1 MTSPAHSLWLF
12 KGWRII
18 ESTPGPL
25 PVYLSQPPKRLKRGH
40 RDREPVRLSHLL
52 SPELIIVYYI
62 SVNISIHIL
71 TNISVN
77 ILCILCIDA
86 NRQTGYNIAILGGEA
101 IKKVAPHEGR
111 NHMAVS
117 KAQQK
122 AVTKYVKNRYD
133 RFGLTMQKGK
143 LDEIKSAAAAAG
155 ESVNAYINGAIDDRM
170 CGNAPRRPQE
180 PFQGRG

>member
-1 MTSPAHSLWLF
+1 
-12 KGWRII
+12 
-18 ESTPGPL
+18 
-25 PVYLSQPPKRLKRGH
+25 
-40 RDREPVRLSHLL
+40 
-52 SPELIIVYYI
+52 
-62 SVNISIHIL
+62 
-71 TNISVN
+71 
-77 ILCILCIDA
+77 
-86 NRQTGYNIAILGGEA
+86 
-101 IKKVAPHEGR
+101 
-111 NHMAVS
+111 MAVS

-155 ESVNAYINGAIDDRM
+155 ESVNAYINGAIDDMM

>member
-1 MTSPAHSLWLF
+1 M
-12 KGWRII
+12 
-18 ESTPGPL
+18 
-25 PVYLSQPPKRLKRGH
+25 
-40 RDREPVRLSHLL
+40 
-52 SPELIIVYYI
+52 
-62 SVNISIHIL
+62 HIL

-155 ESVNAYINGAIDDRM
+155 ESLNAYINASITQRM
-170 CGNAPRRPQE
+170 GRDASSGPTEAHTALSEAGRLKLRPKGINLD
-180 PFQGRG
+180 GR